1 MKTIIQLICNISLLV
16 LPFIGNA
23 QLDSVSVE
31 LQPENYQY
39 LNELNDLTIGTCIK
53 VDTRISDFDFFGEI
67 LITAYDIETNFP
79 VDMIKFTKSQIISN
93 EMLGENVITAKVCNS
108 IESGRTYRI
117 DVQVRDYQGMNLA
130 LKQEMIEVD

>member
-16 LPFIGNA
+16 LPFSGNT

-31 LQPENYQY
+31 LQSENYQY
-39 LNELNDLTIGTCIK
+39 LNELNDSTIGTCIK
-53 VDTRISDFDFFGEI
+53 VDTWINDFDFFGEI

-79 VDMIKFTKSQIISN
+79 VDMNKFTKSQVISK
-93 EMLGENVITAKVCNS
+93 EMLNENVITTRVCNS

-117 DVQVRDYQGMNLA
+117 DVQVRDYQGMNFA